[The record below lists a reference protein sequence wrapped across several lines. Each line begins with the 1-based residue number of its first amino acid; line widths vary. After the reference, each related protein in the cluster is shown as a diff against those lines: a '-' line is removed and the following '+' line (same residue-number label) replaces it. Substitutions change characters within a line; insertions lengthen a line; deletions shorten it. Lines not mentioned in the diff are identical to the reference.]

1 MVTKLIPVTSTRLPS
16 HTADDSSLQFSPA
29 APASSSQQRKQSVNA
44 KKREA
49 LRRRKATLFA
59 TVAARRLNDR
69 HPLSLHEEVGE
80 EYMRCLRVL
89 FHASDANEDNAI
101 TPNELLVLHRS

>member
-1 MVTKLIPVTSTRLPS
+1 MVTKLIP
-16 HTADDSSLQFSPA
+16 
-29 APASSSQQRKQSVNA
+29 RKQSVNA
-44 KKREA
+44 KKRSRAQFENGTPSEA
-49 LRRRKATLFA
+49 LRRLFA